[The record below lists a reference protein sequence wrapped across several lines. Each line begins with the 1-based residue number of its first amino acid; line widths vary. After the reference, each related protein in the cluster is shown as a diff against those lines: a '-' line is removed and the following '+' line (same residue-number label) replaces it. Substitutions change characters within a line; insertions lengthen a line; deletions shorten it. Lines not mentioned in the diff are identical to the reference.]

1 MPKSNPYKQSSIVY
15 FQGDRADK
23 IFVLQQGMVELC
35 VKDIE
40 TGKETS
46 DFVQKGEFF
55 GVKSALG
62 GYPREERATAVADS
76 LVMSFAV
83 PEFEAFARNNTRI
96 AFQMLKVFSKQ
107 LREVNKRLSTVTQEQ
122 DSDPDDGLF
131 SVADYYYRQKKIKQA
146 EYVLRRYIETY
157 PQGNNIADAK
167 TKYAKLASGKYM

>member
-1 MPKSNPYKQSSIVY
+1 MPKSNPYKQGSIVY

-23 IFVLQQGMVELC
+23 IFVLQNGIVDLC

-40 TGKETS
+40 TGKETN
-46 DFVQKGEFF
+46 DLVQRGEFF

-76 LVMSFAV
+76 LVMSFTV

-96 AFQMLKVFSKQ
+96 AFQMLKVFSRQ
-107 LREVNKRLSTVTQEQ
+107 LRDVNKRLSTLTQET
-122 DSDPDDGLF
+122 DGDPDDGLY
-131 SVADYYYRQKKIKQA
+131 SVAEYYYKQKKIKQA
-146 EYVLRRYIETY
+146 EYVLRKYIESY

-167 TKYAKLASGKYM
+167 TKYTKLASGKL